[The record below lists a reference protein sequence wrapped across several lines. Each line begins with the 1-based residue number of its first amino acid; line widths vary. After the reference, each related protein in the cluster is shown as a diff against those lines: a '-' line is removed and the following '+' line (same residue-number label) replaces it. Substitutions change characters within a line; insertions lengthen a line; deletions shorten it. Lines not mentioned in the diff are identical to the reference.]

1 MVSHEIGLCR
11 ELLGYFG
18 LFLIQ
23 FCKEG
28 KFSGKKERKNLGQP
42 GDGEGRYGQVLS
54 PGNAGVTARGLID
67 HLSSH
72 TLFLLNVVILDSFAD
87 YDRFDALWANY
98 ILK

>member
-54 PGNAGVTARGLID
+54 PGNAGVTARGLVTPQGNS
-67 HLSSH
+67 L
-72 TLFLLNVVILDSFAD
+72 VCGPYYCPQQLDQKFRECRLRLCSG
-87 YDRFDALWANY
+87 
-98 ILK
+98 